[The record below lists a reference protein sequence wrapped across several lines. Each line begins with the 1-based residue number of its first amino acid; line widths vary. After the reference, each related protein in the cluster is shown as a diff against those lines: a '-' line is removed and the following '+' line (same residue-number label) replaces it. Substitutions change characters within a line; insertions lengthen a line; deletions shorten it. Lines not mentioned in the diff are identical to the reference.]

1 MFYSGWEVC
10 GQLPNSQILRVELR
24 HRVDLNYR
32 IDLPSQAIR
41 TLLTWPGPVEVNLSE
56 LYKYDQ
62 VSPGYRVECCVVL
75 RMGLQLRTSIQ
86 ERKAFEDFKEAD
98 LAHLP

>member
-1 MFYSGWEVC
+1 M
-10 GQLPNSQILRVELR
+10 LRVDLK

-41 TLLTWPGPVEVNLSE
+41 TLLTWPGPAEASLVE

-62 VSPGYRVECCVVL
+62 VSPGYRGECCVVL
-75 RMGLQLRTSIQ
+75 RMGPQLRASVR

-98 LAHLP
+98 LTHLP